1 MRVRNNNS
9 KKLPRFPYAGHARSA
24 RHTAAFVPSTAL
36 NAPLNGDATMSA
48 GLLALFAFSPI
59 LLAGILLVG
68 LSWPARRAMPL
79 VYLLT
84 AAIGLYVWDMS
95 FNRILAST
103 VQGLVITAGVLWII
117 FGAIL
122 LLNTLKH
129 SGGITAIRAG
139 FATISPDRRI
149 QAIIIAW
156 MFGCFIEGAS
166 GFGTPAA
173 IAAPLLVAIGFPAMA
188 AVMLGMLVQSTP
200 VSFGAVG
207 TPIIIGINSGLD
219 SATIGARLVEQ
230 GSSWSSFLQ
239 LITSEVAIIHACI
252 GTVMPLIMVLMLTR
266 FFGKE
271 KSWKAGFEVLPFA
284 LFAGLAFTLPYA
296 ATGVFLGPEFPSLL
310 GGLIGLAIVTS
321 AARLGFL
328 MPKTTWDFAPAKDW
342 PSEWV
347 GSVEMKLDSLTVKPM
362 SALRAWLPYVLVG
375 ALLMISRVFPEVG
388 AALKSVILLFPD
400 ILGETGIKADF
411 MPLYLPGGILV
422 AVVIATFFLH
432 GMKVREL
439 SAAVKESSRVLLGA
453 GFVLLFTVPM
463 VRILINSGVNAADLA
478 SMPITMARYVADS
491 VGGIYPLLAPSVGA
505 LGAFIAGS
513 NTVSNMMLSQFQ
525 FGVAE
530 NLGISAALIVAVQ
543 AIGAA
548 AGNMVAIH
556 NVVAASATVGLLGRE
571 GATLRKTIWPTFY
584 YVLFTGLAAL
594 FALHVL
600 GVSDPLLAR

>member
-1 MRVRNNNS
+1 
-9 KKLPRFPYAGHARSA
+9 
-24 RHTAAFVPSTAL
+24 
-36 NAPLNGDATMSA
+36 MSN
-48 GLLALFAFSPI
+48 GLLAFFAFSPI
-59 LLAGILLVG
+59 LLAAVLLIG
-68 LSWPARRAMPL
+68 LRWPAKRAMPL

-84 AAIGLYVWDMS
+84 AGIALYIWDMS
-95 FNRILAST
+95 FNRVLAST

-139 FATISPDRRI
+139 FTTISPDRRI

-156 MFGCFIEGAS
+156 LFGCFIEGAS

-173 IAAPLLVAIGFPAMA
+173 IAAPLLVAIGFPALA
-188 AVMLGMLVQSTP
+188 AVILGMLVQSTP

-207 TPIIIGINSGLD
+207 TPIIIGINGGLD
-219 SATIGARLVEQ
+219 TATLGTQLTAQ
-230 GSSWSSFLQ
+230 GSSWAAFLQ
-239 LITSEVAIIHACI
+239 LITSEVAILHALT
-252 GTVMPLIMVLMLTR
+252 GTIMPLIMVLMLTR

-284 LFAGLAFTLPYA
+284 IFGGLAFTLPYV
-296 ATGVFLGPEFPSLL
+296 ATGLFLGPEFPSLL

-321 AARLGFL
+321 AARVGFL
-328 MPKTTWDFAPAKDW
+328 VPKKSWDFADAKDW
-342 PSEWV
+342 PSEWL
-347 GSVEMKLDSLTVKPM
+347 GSIEMKLEDLTAKPM
-362 SALRAWLPYVLVG
+362 STLRAWLPYVMVG
-375 ALLMISRVFPEVG
+375 ALLVISRTIPEVG
-388 AALKSVILLFPD
+388 AFMKSIVLVFPD

-422 AVVIATFFLH
+422 AVVLATFFLH

-439 SAAVKESSRVLLGA
+439 TAAVGESSKVLVGA

-463 VRILINSGVNAADLA
+463 VRILINSGVNAAELA

-491 VGGIYPLLAPSVGA
+491 VGSVYPLLAPSIGA

-525 FGVAE
+525 FGVAQ
-530 NLGISAALIVAVQ
+530 NLGISGALIVAAQ
-543 AIGAA
+543 AVGAA

-571 GATLRKTIWPTFY
+571 GTTLRKTVWPTLY
-584 YVLFTGLAAL
+584 YVLVSGLLTLIAIY
-594 FALHVL
+594 VI
-600 GVSDPLLAR
+600 GVTDPLVGV